1 MNLVAR
7 VIGIIL
13 RPDFEWLAI
22 EREPGGVKNLIL
34 GYVAILALIPAV
46 CGFIGGSLVGVTVS
60 AGTFRT
66 PMVTG
71 AINAVLGYILTFV
84 IVYLVALAID
94 LLAPVF
100 KAQRHF
106 ASAFKLSVYSF
117 TPAWLAGIFLL
128 IPGLRFLT
136 ILGLYGLYL
145 LWTGLPPLMRTPQNR
160 AFLYAAAVVICAL
173 VITIILAVV
182 QGSVSSL
189 VRFG

>member
-13 RPDFEWLAI
+13 RPDSEWLLI
-22 EREPGGVKNLIL
+22 EREPEGVKNLFL
-34 GYVAILALIPAV
+34 RYVAILALIPAI
-46 CGFIGGSLVGVTVS
+46 CGFIGGSIVGVTVS

-66 PMVTG
+66 PMATG
-71 AINAVLGYILTFV
+71 AINAVLGYVLTFV
-84 IVYLVALAID
+84 IVYLVGLAID
-94 LLAPVF
+94 LLAPFF

-106 ASAFKLSVYSF
+106 ANALKLSVYAF

-145 LWTGLPPLMRTPQNR
+145 LWTGLPPLMRTPQNK
-160 AFLYAAAVVICAL
+160 AFLYAASVVACAL
-173 VITIILAVV
+173 AITIVLAIV

-189 VRFG
+189 AQLR